1 MAAKKKKS
9 VSSKKK
15 ASPKPSAKKGV
26 VKPKKSSS
34 TPGRKSIPSATPPL
48 LHSSPTQ
55 GRPSS
60 RQVPAAAVTQEEA
73 NHSIMT
79 EWQSS
84 IEKRLSILEESLSNL
99 SRPSGRLSSGSKTT
113 TKQPKARRADSVS
126 TADPFDIA
134 APPRPSTLPPPI
146 IASSNKSKKGEGGR
160 YLQTPVWQTPVGVEA
175 RRKEI
180 EKALYFLKKAKSE
193 GEPPRVAPGHRRT
206 FKVTVEDVQK
216 WLAAEKFGS
225 FSLQTIKTDL
235 RAIRDNK

>member
-26 VKPKKSSS
+26 AKPKKPSS
-34 TPGRKSIPSATPPL
+34 TPGRKSVSSATPPL

-60 RQVPAAAVTQEEA
+60 RQVPAAAVTQEA
-73 NHSIMT
+73 NHSMT

-99 SRPSGRLSSGSKTT
+99 SRQSGRLSSGSSKTT

-146 IASSNKSKKGEGGR
+146 IASSNKNKKGEGGR

-180 EKALYFLKKAKSE
+180 EKALYFLTKAKSE

-206 FKVTVEDVQK
+206 FKVTAEDVQK

-235 RAIRDNK
+235 RAIRG